1 MYVIKTQEGNDN
13 KVILKDRHQLL
24 AILSTMT
31 TTTTAMSL
39 NDNGQLTSYVA
50 GYNTNLSNIYRILQR
65 HAWGEWVQR
74 VQMNPTFRPR
84 F

>member
-39 NDNGQLTSYVA
+39 NDNG
-50 GYNTNLSNIYRILQR
+50 
-65 HAWGEWVQR
+65 
-74 VQMNPTFRPR
+74 
-84 F
+84 